1 MFEIAID
8 TGGTFTDGVLID
20 DDRKISI
27 AKFPTDV
34 VNPEKSLMGCIELL
48 AQERGLTDQA
58 LIADTTTIVIGS
70 TIATNCIVSKSG
82 AKCCMICTKGFRDML
97 ELSSRI
103 PKDDPYDLRVPP
115 PEYLV
120 PRFLRFEV
128 EERLQFDGKIIIPL
142 NEDQVREA
150 VRKAKQQNV
159 DIPVVCFL
167 HSYINPEHEEGAGEI
182 IKKEYPDVV
191 LSSHILRKRM
201 EGYRFHTAV
210 LAGYVKPM
218 ISNFIKKLD
227 RKLKSNN
234 FKGTLLFITC
244 AGGIASPEVC
254 LDNPALMIGSGPA
267 AGPLFANLL
276 AELGGF
282 KNIASIDIGGTT
294 IDLCILPE
302 RKITITTEMIVAGHR
317 NSLESVDVT
326 SIGVGGGAIARIDHR
341 GILQVGPDS
350 AGADPGPACYGKR
363 GQKPTL
369 TDADVVLGY
378 IPADYFLGGTIP
390 LQPSLALKAIEG
402 HVGKPLGI
410 DVIQAAYAIKSLAE
424 ENMAKE
430 AFLKFVNNGYDP
442 REFVLVVGGGAGPV
456 HAAAVAEKLQIAEL
470 YIPKHAAVF
479 CPFGILL
486 ADYKYILNRF
496 YYRSGNE
503 INVDELKTLYLA
515 MEKEGVDILKR
526 QGINEK
532 NIKLVRG
539 AALRYFGQL
548 HNIDIFLP
556 EVGVGEPL
564 TEETVKSL
572 VYRFHERHEDLY
584 GRSDPSMPVTIETV
598 KLHAVA
604 KRRSFEMAKEPLCAE
619 DSSAALKRKRQV
631 YFEGKYGFIDTPC
644 YDSERLRHGNV
655 MVGPAIIEGTNT
667 TVVIPHGFGLKVDA
681 YGNYIMRR
689 G

>member
-1 MFEIAID
+1 VFEIAVD

-20 DDRKISI
+20 DERRASV
-27 AKFPTDV
+27 AKFSTDM
-34 VNPEKSLMGCIELL
+34 VNPEKSLMGCIDLL
-48 AQERGLTDQA
+48 AQERGLTAQT
-58 LIADTTTIVIGS
+58 LLFHTTTIVIGS
-70 TIATNCIVSKSG
+70 TIATNCIVSKNG

-103 PKDDPYDLRVPP
+103 PKVDPYNLRVPP
-115 PEYLV
+115 PQYLI
-120 PRFLRFEV
+120 PRYLRFEV
-128 EERLQFDGKIIIPL
+128 EERVQFDGKIITPL
-142 NEDQVREA
+142 SEEQVREA
-150 VRKAKQQNV
+150 VRKAKQQKV
-159 DIPVVCFL
+159 DVPVVCFL
-167 HSYINPEHEEGAGEI
+167 HSYINPEHEEKAGQI

-191 LSSHILRKRM
+191 LSSRILRKRM

-210 LAGYVKPM
+210 LAGYVKP
-218 ISNFIKKLD
+218 IVSHFIKNLD
-227 RKLKSNN
+227 GKLKSNH

-244 AGGIASPEVC
+244 AGGIATPEVC
-254 LDNPALMIGSGPA
+254 VDNPALMIGSGPA

-276 AELGGF
+276 ADLGGF

-317 NSLESVDVT
+317 NAVESVDVT
-326 SIGVGGGAIARIDHR
+326 SIGVGGGAIARVDTR
-341 GILQVGPDS
+341 GILRIGPDS
-350 AGADPGPACYGKR
+350 AGAEPGPACYGKV

-378 IPADYFLGGTIP
+378 IPVDYFLAGTIP
-390 LQPSLALKAIEG
+390 LQTDLALKAIED
-402 HVGKPLGI
+402 HVGKPLGLEA
-410 DVIQAAYAIKSLAE
+410 IQAAYAIKSLAE

-430 AFLKFVNNGYDP
+430 AFLKFVNGGYDP

-456 HAAAVAEKLQIAEL
+456 HAAALAEKLQMNQL

-503 INVDELKTLYLA
+503 IHAHELKTLYLA

-526 QGINEK
+526 QGIGEK
-532 NIKLVRG
+532 DTKLVRG
-539 AALRYFGQL
+539 AAMRYFGQL

-556 EVGVGEPL
+556 EVGVGEPFA
-564 TEETVKSL
+564 EENLKSL
-572 VYRFHERHEDLY
+572 VYGFHERHEDLY
-584 GRSDPSMPVTIETV
+584 GRSDPAMPVTIETV
-598 KLHAVA
+598 KLHVVA
-604 KRRSFEMAKEPLCAE
+604 KRRSFEMTKEPFGGE
-619 DSSAALKRKRQV
+619 DSSGALKRKRQV
-631 YFEGKYGFIDTPC
+631 YFEGKDGFIDTPC

-655 MVGPAIIEGTNT
+655 VRGPAIIEGTNT
-667 TVVIPHGFGLKVDA
+667 TVVIPHDFRLNVDT

-689 G
+689 C

>member
-20 DDRKISI
+20 DDRKISV

-58 LIADTTTIVIGS
+58 LLVDTTTIVIGS
-70 TIATNCIVSKSG
+70 TIATNCIVSKNG
-82 AKCCMICTKGFRDML
+82 AKCCMISTKGFRDML

-115 PEYLV
+115 PEYLI

-128 EERLQFDGKIIIPL
+128 EERLQFDGKIITPL

-150 VRKAKQQNV
+150 VRKAKQQHV

-167 HSYINPEHEEGAGEI
+167 HSYINPEHEERAAEI

-210 LAGYVKPM
+210 LAGYVKPT

-234 FKGTLLFITC
+234 FKGTLMFITC

-254 LDNPALMIGSGPA
+254 LNNPALMIGSGPA

-276 AELGGF
+276 SELGGF

-294 IDLCILPE
+294 IDLCVLPKG
-302 RKITITTEMIVAGHR
+302 KITITTEMIVAGHR
-317 NSLESVDVT
+317 NALESVDVT
-326 SIGVGGGAIARIDHR
+326 SIGVGGGAIARVDSR
-341 GILQVGPDS
+341 GILCVGPNS
-350 AGADPGPACYGKR
+350 AGADPGPACYGKG

-378 IPADYFLGGTIP
+378 IPVDYFLGGTIP
-390 LQPSLALKAIEG
+390 LQTALALKAIEG
-402 HVGKPLGI
+402 HVGRPLGI

-430 AFLKFVNNGYDP
+430 AFLKFVNGGHDP

-456 HAAAVAEKLQIAEL
+456 HAAAVAEKLQIEQL

-496 YYRSGNE
+496 YYRSGHE
-503 INVDELKTLYLA
+503 INADELKTLYLA

-526 QGINEK
+526 QGIGEK

-539 AALRYFGQL
+539 AAIRYFGQL
-548 HNIDIFLP
+548 HNIDILLP
-556 EVGVGEPL
+556 EVGVGEPF

-572 VYRFHERHEDLY
+572 VYGFHERHEDLY

-631 YFEGKYGFIDTPC
+631 YFEGRHGFIDTPC
-644 YDSERLRHGNV
+644 YDSKRLRHGNV
-655 MVGPAIIEGTNT
+655 MMGPAIIEGTNT
-667 TVVIPHGFGLKVDA
+667 TVVIPHEFRLNVDA

-689 G
+689 C